1 MGESDRKE
9 EPKYMIVLDRIYQK
23 GPAVAYPN
31 LPHSSEDL
39 ITMTPDQRR
48 EQDLQ
53 REMVSHDIP
62 RDKDLLPIS
71 SLADYEISQAIES
84 LKRVG
89 LVKETDRINGIR
101 RDSDLI
107 NYIKLT
113 KEGFEVAHDRELRQR
128 QQEISERV
136 ADLTEQ
142 QSRSSS
148 LVAWVTGVIGITAV
162 FQAITAMVSLSWPQ
176 SSKLVVVYTIVI
188 LSGWWIALNRMY

>member
-9 EPKYMIVLDRIYQK
+9 EPEYMIVLDRIYQK

-89 LVKETDRINGIR
+89 LVKETNRINGIR

-113 KEGFEVAHDRELRQR
+113 PVHVVETVHWSENQLAEAKICRRRGDGYVLERPAETNLRARGRRPHRSIFEWK
-128 QQEISERV
+128 I
-136 ADLTEQ
+136 
-142 QSRSSS
+142 
-148 LVAWVTGVIGITAV
+148 AWAKRKK
-162 FQAITAMVSLSWPQ
+162 
-176 SSKLVVVYTIVI
+176 SKPLM
-188 LSGWWIALNRMY
+188 RR